1 MKNNITILLPDK
13 TEIHAI
19 LSIPNVPKGV
29 IIFAHGSGSSR
40 LSPRNNF
47 VANVLNKAGFATL
60 LADLLT
66 EEEDN
71 NYDNRF
77 DIDLLSRRLIAITD
91 WARKNTDLKDHPIGY
106 FGASTGAAVALDAAA
121 ADGYDIKAVVSRGG
135 RPDLSKSLPLITIPT
150 LLIVGGYDDVVI
162 DLNQKAYDQLKCEKE
177 IKIVEGATHLFEE
190 KGTLEQVAEL
200 AKEWFVRYLK

>member
-1 MKNNITILLPDK
+1 MKNNIAILLPDR

-19 LSIPNVPKGV
+19 LSIPSMPRGV

-47 VANVLNKAGFATL
+47 VANVLNKARFATL

-66 EEEDN
+66 EEEDRVSG
-71 NYDNRF
+71 NRF
-77 DIDLLSRRLIAITD
+77 DIGLLTSRLIAMTN
-91 WARKNTDLKDHPIGY
+91 WAREEINLKQLPIGY

-121 ADGYDIKAVVSRGG
+121 ADGYDIKTIVSRGG
-135 RPDLSKSLPLITIPT
+135 RPDMSKSLSLIKIPT
-150 LLIVGGYDDVVI
+150 LLIVGGYDDIVI
-162 DLNQKAYDQLKCEKE
+162 ELNKKAYDQLNCEKE
-177 IKIVEGATHLFEE
+177 MKIIEGATHLFEE

-200 AKEWFVRYLK
+200 ATEWFMRYVT